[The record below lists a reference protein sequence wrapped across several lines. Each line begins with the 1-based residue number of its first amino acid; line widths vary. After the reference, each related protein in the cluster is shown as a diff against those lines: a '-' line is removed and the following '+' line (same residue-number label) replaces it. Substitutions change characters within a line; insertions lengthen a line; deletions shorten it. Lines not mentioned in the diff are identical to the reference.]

1 MDPVGDVSAFSPKG
15 RTCYSGPVSTPSVR
29 LSEYRRHLRLA
40 AASVIAVRLL
50 VGASACGLLGFAVS
64 SWLLGPMTPVPWLSI
79 GWALVFA
86 AIVGS
91 IAWSIR
97 PWASL
102 RHNGALALVGMREPR
117 LLSPL
122 LSAFE
127 LENDR
132 AYSTELVV
140 AQRLKILGD
149 LEAWPPKRLIP
160 WRWLLR
166 PSLLAI
172 ILLSALSWLSLQ
184 SSRGAAG
191 AYALL
196 HTAHDSIDGLLKGRA
211 VAGTRATLS
220 FPAYMGREPE
230 LVQDADHLLVPRGT
244 TVRYSVTPV
253 DQAAR
258 VVLELPGGRSVHASD
273 TQDGFQATFIA
284 DVEGPIRIQVEAAS
298 GQRRIDY
305 RARSLMVQHDEL
317 PSVRLLEPES
327 DLVAEAREPILF
339 RYEAADDYGIQE
351 LTLLIKLP
359 TGEQQSRPLFMASE
373 APGNSLDGET
383 TLYLDEFSLAPADAI
398 SVWIEA
404 KDSNQIDGPG
414 VSRTQA
420 RTLTLASNIT
430 RRRQRI
436 VDLEQLLDTLIL
448 ALAERLENPAPKRL
462 SQATQRFELVS
473 RTDRAVIEQLTDVGD
488 HPGARTVPLL
498 LDMRKRLEELTRRET
513 RSYASKEPFS
523 GRLRHDKKAVAEL
536 EKDTLLVADLI
547 SQARLNDAAEIA
559 LELEQLRR
567 EMSSLVA
574 ELRRGQTPELKRALT
589 AALDR
594 AERRMQALREQL
606 LQSRRY
612 VPGEFVNAQSV
623 QATKST
629 DALQDLRQALH
640 GGDLDAAENALSAL
654 SETVDAMAQALSRSE
669 STLVEA
675 RFGPRER
682 ALMEAMDTIRDLE
695 VQQQRLSRQSLR
707 LGNQAARR
715 AAKQMPPLKDQTR
728 EELEQRAEA
737 LVEELQALPPRV
749 LGPYDQD
756 MRDRAAARLED
767 YRKVIRGGDLTEALS
782 MIDAAND
789 AVEQLARDLELSAT
803 MFRGRDGQTTAAAEQ
818 ANGAADAAKELREA
832 TQDLMPDMSEALTE
846 REQDQ
851 MLQQAE
857 EQAATWQAAHE
868 LARRLR
874 EDVEGV
880 PISNEAAES
889 LESIEKPMARAE
901 GALKRDSPFEA
912 SKEQQAAAEQL
923 KRLRDRL
930 QDQSGSGQG
939 GSEQRQ
945 SDQSS
950 TPRERVEIPAASSRA
965 EELAWRRRVLDAMRG
980 KAPEGSQQAVR
991 DYYERLL
998 R

>member
-1 MDPVGDVSAFSPKG
+1 M
-15 RTCYSGPVSTPSVR
+15 
-29 LSEYRRHLRLA
+29 
-40 AASVIAVRLL
+40 IAVRLL

-64 SWLLGPMTPVPWLSI
+64 SWLLGPMTPVPWLSV

-86 AIVGS
+86 AIIGS

-102 RHNGALALVGMREPR
+102 RDHGALALVGMREPS

-127 LENDR
+127 LEHDQ

-160 WRWLLR
+160 WRWLFS
-166 PSLLAI
+166 PSLLAVV
-172 ILLSALSWLSLQ
+172 LLSALSWMSLQ

-211 VAGTRATLS
+211 VASTRAKLS
-220 FPAYMGREPE
+220 FPAYMGRNPE
-230 LVQDADHLLVPRGT
+230 LFQDADHLLVPRGT
-244 TVRYSVTPV
+244 TVHYSVTPV
-253 DQAAR
+253 DEAAR
-258 VVLELPGGRSVHASD
+258 VVLELPGGRSVHAID
-273 TQDGFQATFIA
+273 TEDGFEATFIA
-284 DVEGPIRIQVEAAS
+284 DVEGPLRIQVEAVS
-298 GQRRIDY
+298 GERRVDY
-305 RARSLMVQHDEL
+305 RARSLMIQQDE
-317 PSVRLLEPES
+317 PPTVRLLEPES
-327 DLVAEAREPILF
+327 DLVAEAREPVLF

-359 TGEQQSRPLFMASE
+359 TGEQQSRPLLAGSQG
-373 APGNSLDGET
+373 PQNSINGET
-383 TLYLDEFSLAPADAI
+383 TLYLDEFSLAPADAV

-414 VSRTQA
+414 VGRTQA
-420 RTLTLASNIT
+420 RTLTLASDIT

-436 VDLEQLLDTLIL
+436 VDLEQLLDTLVI
-448 ALAERLENPAPKRL
+448 ALAERLENPPPKRL
-462 SQATQRFELVS
+462 SQATERLELTL
-473 RTDRAVIEQLTDVGD
+473 RAEQAVIEQLSDVGD

-498 LDMRKRLEELTRRET
+498 LDMRKRFERLTRREAQAH
-513 RSYASKEPFS
+513 ASKEPYS
-523 GRLRHDKKAVAEL
+523 GRKRHDKKAVAEL

-567 EMSSLVA
+567 EMTSLVA

-606 LQSRRY
+606 MQSRRY
-612 VPGEFVNAQSV
+612 VPGEFVNAQSL

-629 DALQDLRQALH
+629 DALQDLRQALQ
-640 GGDLDAAENALSAL
+640 GGDLDAAESALSAL
-654 SETVDAMAQALSRSE
+654 SETVDAMARALSSSE

-682 ALMEAMDTIRDLE
+682 ALMEAMDAVRDLE
-695 VQQQRLSRQSLR
+695 VQQQRLSQQSHR
-707 LGNQAARR
+707 LASQAARR
-715 AAKQMPPLKDQTR
+715 AAKQMPPLKDKTR
-728 EELEQRAEA
+728 EELDQRAEE
-737 LVEELQALPPRV
+737 LVEDLRALPPRV

-756 MRDRAAARLED
+756 MRDRATTRLED
-767 YRKVIRGGDLTEALS
+767 YRKAMRGGDLTEALS
-782 MIDAAND
+782 MIEAASDAA
-789 AVEQLARDLELSAT
+789 EQLARDLELSAT
-803 MFRGRDGQTTAAAEQ
+803 MFRGRDGQTAAASER
-818 ANGAADAAKELREA
+818 ANGAAGEARELREV
-832 TQDLMPDMSEALTE
+832 TQDLMPDMSEAMTE

-851 MLQQAE
+851 MLEQAE

-901 GALKRDSPFEA
+901 GALKRNAPFEA

-930 QDQSGSGQG
+930 QDQSGAGQG
-939 GSEQRQ
+939 GSDQRQ
-945 SDQSS
+945 ADQSS

-965 EELAWRRRVLDAMRG
+965 DELAWRRRVLDAMRG
-980 KAPEGSQQAVR
+980 KAPEGYQQAVR